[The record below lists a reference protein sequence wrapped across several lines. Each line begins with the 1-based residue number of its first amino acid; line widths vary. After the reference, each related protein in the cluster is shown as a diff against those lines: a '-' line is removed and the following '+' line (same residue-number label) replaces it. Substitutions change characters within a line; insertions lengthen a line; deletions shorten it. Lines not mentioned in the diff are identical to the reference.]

1 VAGGSLDVALRAL
14 SGVREAIKA
23 LRLATAKVSQDP
35 ILISLADATAE
46 VATMWEMDRD
56 EALAF
61 YGVPKEYRTDELH
74 IKVQLSFGGGPDV
87 RVYDRAGKLVWR
99 KPSTPGPRQPRR
111 TLPHEEPR
119 GRQWPPLSSSRCFC
133 SSPRISRSDTRTSTA
148 GAIRVA
154 ARRISELEATATL
167 PDACERCGARLDQ
180 KPRGRPRRFCSER
193 CRRKSAG
200 NGSVD
205 HNALEQAIWARKEG
219 DLDDLIH
226 HSDRGSQ
233 YLSIRYTEKV
243 AEAGGVQRV
252 GGRGDSYDNALAESV
267 IALFKG

>member
-1 VAGGSLDVALRAL
+1 MATTEFVSVLLFVA
-14 SGVREAIKA
+14 
-23 LRLATAKVSQDP
+23 QD
-35 ILISLADATAE
+35 L
-46 VATMWEMDRD
+46 
-56 EALAF
+56 
-61 YGVPKEYRTDELH
+61 
-74 IKVQLSFGGGPDV
+74 
-87 RVYDRAGKLVWR
+87 
-99 KPSTPGPRQPRR
+99 
-111 TLPHEEPR
+111 EER
-119 GRQWPPLSSSRCFC
+119 HAYQY
-133 SSPRISRSDTRTSTA
+133 A

-267 IALFKG
+267 IALFKTELIYNKGPWSGLDPVEFATLEWVDSWNNTRSRTDRNDSSGRSRSAVLTVRENRSRSRDPRNRDSMKPGAVQSV